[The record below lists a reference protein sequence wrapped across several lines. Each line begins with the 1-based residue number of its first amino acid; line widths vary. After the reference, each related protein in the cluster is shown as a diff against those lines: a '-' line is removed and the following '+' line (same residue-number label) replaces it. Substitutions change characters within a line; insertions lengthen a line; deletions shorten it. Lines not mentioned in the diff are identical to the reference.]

1 MRFFNLAIS
10 LGAATSVILSG
21 GIAAAQP
28 TGMDGSYIGVGI
40 AGGVTSGGQ
49 GNDGEVFGGNV
60 QGRYAIPETP
70 ISARGAVL
78 FGGDS
83 TAIMPM
89 LTIDSAIAD
98 NTNLYLGA
106 GYSFIT
112 DEGNNTPLGN
122 RNAAVI
128 TLGAESEVSDRVIV
142 YGDAKWGIDA
152 YENSSADAVSLQGGV
167 GYRF

>member
-1 MRFFNLAIS
+1 MVVN
-10 LGAATSVILSG
+10 T
-21 GIAAAQP
+21 
-28 TGMDGSYIGVGI
+28 GVGI
-40 AGGVTSGGQ
+40 AGGVTSGGH
-49 GNDGEVFGGNV
+49 GHDGEVFGGNV

-106 GYSFIT
+106 GYSWIT

-122 RNAAVI
+122 RNVAGI
-128 TLGAESEVSDRVIV
+128 TLGGESELAIV
-142 YGDAKWGIDA
+142 
-152 YENSSADAVSLQGGV
+152 
-167 GYRF
+167 